1 MVKKSA
7 KNCSFGKF
15 YPHNSFVH
23 LILLHFF
30 PFLAH
35 YGIPLAAAVSHHLI
49 SAKTAQLDFSRI
61 AFHLGQLHNAHRSC
75 ITGDGEA

>member
-1 MVKKSA
+1 MVIL
-7 KNCSFGKF
+7 
-15 YPHNSFVH
+15 H
-23 LILLHFF
+23 LIILLHFF

-35 YGIPLAAAVSHHLI
+35 YGIPLAAAGVSHHLI

-61 AFHLGQLHNAHRSC
+61 AFHLGQLHNAHGYCIENDYTC

>member
-1 MVKKSA
+1 MVSFTTQKFLKSLLA
-7 KNCSFGKF
+7 VI
-15 YPHNSFVH
+15 VH

-35 YGIPLAAAVSHHLI
+35 YGIPLAAAAESHHLI

>member
-1 MVKKSA
+1 M
-7 KNCSFGKF
+7 
-15 YPHNSFVH
+15 H

-35 YGIPLAAAVSHHLI
+35 YGIPLAAAGVSHHLI

-75 ITGDGEA
+75 IENDYTCITGDREA